1 MNDRGAVRFEIFI
14 QPCFEHLVV
23 SCVETAT
30 IGFSLHSR
38 DHLQTSASQV
48 FTDLDLSGS
57 PVELELVFLC
67 FPCILMV
74 HRAQSRAQLI
84 QYS

>member
-1 MNDRGAVRFEIFI
+1 MNDRGAVRFEILI
-14 QPCFEHLVV
+14 QLCFEHLVV

-48 FTDLDLSGS
+48 FTDLDFSGS
-57 PVELELVFLC
+57 PVELELVFLAVSW
-67 FPCILMV
+67 CIGLK
-74 HRAQSRAQLI
+74 SRAHLI